1 MITVHQNLRLDDRH
15 QPRFLAERSE
25 HGERPRI
32 RFDASLSW
40 NTLVD
45 RNHRAPLCEAR
56 SELPI
61 LLKSLAKAVESLGDL
76 LTGKIGKDDGAFVH
90 FDATND
96 ALLCQHFGHENAALR
111 LLTQRLVKQDHAA
124 DEFVQPVS
132 RELTGESNIDVQA
145 ALLES
150 IPESERWDPVPGST
164 GRHTPDSFGEDEDS
178 EGRSE
183 SAQLVEEGV
192 REAEHD
198 QMLQAARAAEERNRG
213 EP

>member
-1 MITVHQNLRLDDRH
+1 MNKNPLNKGILTENAIGIGTVTLEMVEDRADE
-15 QPRFLAERSE
+15 LATIAGRV
-25 HGERPRI
+25 PPQ
-32 RFDASLSW
+32 AS
-40 NTLVD
+40 TVD
-45 RNHRAPLCEAR
+45 YEEAR
-56 SELPI
+56 
-61 LLKSLAKAVESLGDL
+61 
-76 LTGKIGKDDGAFVH
+76 
-90 FDATND
+90 
-96 ALLCQHFGHENAALR
+96 
-111 LLTQRLVKQDHAA
+111 
-124 DEFVQPVS
+124 

-198 QMLQAARAAEERNRG
+198 QMLEAARTEERNRG
-213 EP
+213 EL